1 MAEVV
6 TCGRLPGKPLPGAN
20 LQTGP
25 QDLYSSPKACLAWLE
40 EKRAGLDRV
49 VGRALISTFNTT
61 RTPGASGTSKTQEEG
76 RNDSDDES
84 EYEGEFDDGE
94 GGLSRD
100 LRLCQQAFSAAK
112 IVCVVNQA
120 GDLAFTAA
128 PAPGVETGTVCVH
141 RLLFETPF
149 ALCLLQSSDRLA
161 ASMPL
166 EVLQLSGM
174 LPVGVQR
181 IAAAAEIH
189 IVLPRPRRRLHRLRP
204 DRFLEVLF
212 GLRSSEGG
220 LLPQRDGEVCF
231 KHSVEERSFKGVFEY
246 SPLSSKQSVHC
257 HKMKV
262 RRDQRIELIG
272 EPAWPRDVGL
282 SLAGRDL
289 KMVDN
294 NVFEGKV
301 RVKKKGRKV
310 NPCCPPN
317 TIPAT
322 IKLRGRVD
330 EVLAGENEDMYMKLF
345 GEVAQGW
352 KVPQGGPSD
361 EEDVDDLGG
370 SLQNLFEESKVDAQK
385 PQVEPFRGII
395 KGNLCVKNNKHLSER
410 VKEELEIDIK
420 DTDKYSCRH
429 FHLSSTKKGL
439 RLQTPLFGVTE
450 AFGEP
455 VSLSGEPLEVIN
467 NQGMG
472 TKNHYVVVNMYLMG
486 VSGESVEVMGWFDVK
501 PASTRETLKTV
512 MENDIFNSSD

>member
-1 MAEVV
+1 M
-6 TCGRLPGKPLPGAN
+6 RLLPPL
-20 LQTGP
+20 
-25 QDLYSSPKACLAWLE
+25 
-40 EKRAGLDRV
+40 AGLS
-49 VGRALISTFNTT
+49 VGLATT
-61 RTPGASGTSKTQEEG
+61 
-76 RNDSDDES
+76 N
-84 EYEGEFDDGE
+84 
-94 GGLSRD
+94 
-100 LRLCQQAFSAAK
+100 LR
-112 IVCVVNQA
+112 
-120 GDLAFTAA
+120 
-128 PAPGVETGTVCVH
+128 
-141 RLLFETPF
+141 
-149 ALCLLQSSDRLA
+149 
-161 ASMPL
+161 
-166 EVLQLSGM
+166 
-174 LPVGVQR
+174 
-181 IAAAAEIH
+181 
-189 IVLPRPRRRLHRLRP
+189 RP
-204 DRFLEVLF
+204 DRFLEVFF
-212 GLRSSEGG
+212 GLRSSEGV
-220 LLPQRDGEVCF
+220 GEVCF
-231 KHSVEERSFKGVFEY
+231 KHSVEERSFKSVFEY
-246 SPLSSKQSVHC
+246 SPLSSEQSLHC

-272 EPAWPRDVGL
+272 EPAWPSDVGL
-282 SLAGRDL
+282 SLAGREL

-301 RVKKKGRKV
+301 RVKKKGRKE

-395 KGNLCVKNNKHLSER
+395 KGNLCVKNNKQLSER
-410 VKEELEIDIK
+410 AKEDLEIDIK

-450 AFGEP
+450 SLGEP
-455 VSLSGEPLEVIN
+455 VSFGGEPLEVIN

-472 TKNHYVVVNMYLMG
+472 AKNHYVVVNMHLMG

-501 PASTRETLKTV
+501 PASARETLKTV
-512 MENDIFNSSD
+512 MENDIYNSSD